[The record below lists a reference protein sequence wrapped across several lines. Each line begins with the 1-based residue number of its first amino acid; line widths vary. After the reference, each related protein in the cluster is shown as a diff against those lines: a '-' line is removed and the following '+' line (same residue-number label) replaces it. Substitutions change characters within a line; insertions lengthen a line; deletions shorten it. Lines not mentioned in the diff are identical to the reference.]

1 MAVDVAGQDVSE
13 ALGLTG
19 EARLISGG
27 QPGDLRSAQIAA
39 GATQQAGMSIQLEAA
54 ASGMLAGFNNAGAGL
69 DIQQGMARPEGWQPE
84 AGPQA
89 PDVDRTVTADNTFG

>member
-1 MAVDVAGQDVSE
+1 MTVMGIGQDISE
-13 ALGLTG
+13 ALGETG

-54 ASGMLAGFNNAGAGL
+54 ISGIHADFNNAGAGL

-84 AGPQA
+84 AAPQA
-89 PDVDRTVTADNTFG
+89 PAAQQDQTFDLGG